1 MAKDMKDEIKA
12 YYGGIAK
19 RVSANAKSAC
29 CCGTSCCGEDAA
41 CCDTG
46 SDSSLYSA
54 EYIADLPEEAV
65 KASLGCANPIALANL
80 QKGETVLD
88 LGSGG
93 GIDVLISAKFVG
105 ETGKA
110 YGLDMTDEMLELAN
124 RNKAKSHAENVEF
137 LKGYIE
143 SIPLADES
151 VDVITSN
158 CVINLTESKEDAL
171 REAYR
176 VLKKGGRL
184 AIADIV
190 ELKEVPDEIRRN
202 VQLWVGCIAGALSV
216 REYERI
222 LKKVGFTGI
231 EITPV
236 NIYTKDVIRGIAQS
250 KKLGDIY
257 STLDEAALDGAF
269 AGAHV
274 KARK

>member
-1 MAKDMKDEIKA
+1 MAKDIKDDIKA

-19 RVSANAKSAC
+19 RVSVKAKSSC
-29 CCGTSCCGEDAA
+29 CCGGSCCSSASSSEGAA
-41 CCDTG
+41 DT
-46 SDSSLYSA
+46 SLYSA
-54 EYIADLPEEAV
+54 EYIAGLPVEAIN
-65 KASLGCANPIALANL
+65 ASLGCANPIALANL

-93 GIDVLISAKFVG
+93 GIDVLISARFVG

-124 RNKAKSHAENVEF
+124 RNKEKSGAKNVEF

-143 SIPLADES
+143 EIPLPDES

-158 CVINLTESKEDAL
+158 CVINLTKSKEAAL

-190 ELKEVPDEIRRN
+190 ELKDVPEAVRRN
-202 VQLWVGCIAGALSV
+202 VQLWVGCVAGALSV
-216 REYERI
+216 AEYERI
-222 LKKVGFTGI
+222 LREAGFTGI

-236 NIYTKDVIRGIAQS
+236 NVYTKDFIRGIAEEKQ
-250 KKLGDIY
+250 LGDIY
-257 STLDEAALDGAF
+257 STLDEDTLDGAF

-274 KARK
+274 KAYK